1 MESNLKVENVTKYYK
16 KFKAVDNA
24 NLTVEQGEF
33 FTILGPSGSGKTT
46 LLKLIA
52 GFEEISSGTIMLKN
66 ENISAKKPYERN
78 IGMVF
83 QNYALFPHMTV
94 AENIAYP
101 LKRRKVKK
109 QEVKQ
114 KVEEVLKIVHLE
126 QYANHYPN
134 QMSGGQQQRVALAR
148 AIVFSPPLLLLD
160 EPLSALDK
168 NLRQRMQIEIKNIQ
182 ENLGITTISVTHDQ
196 EEALTM
202 SDRICVM
209 NNGGIE
215 QIDTPENLYKYPKNR
230 FVAEFIGEIN
240 LLKAV
245 LIKEESGYANFQLSN
260 GQVVINQTK
269 DQSLDSKSYLIAL
282 RPENIQLAEAGKDLK
297 NKLQTKVESVIYVGE
312 ALIVLVRTKE
322 GEELKIKVPSLLSH
336 VISAGENL
344 TIGWNPQ
351 DATILKDDSAVNESA
366 RLQMASSSN

>member
-1 MESNLKVENVTKYYK
+1 MVSNLEVQNVTKYYK
-16 KFKAVDNA
+16 KFRAVHNA

-52 GFEEISSGTIMLKN
+52 GFEEVSSGSILLRNEDISS
-66 ENISAKKPYERN
+66 KKPYERN

-101 LKRRKVKK
+101 LKKRKVKK
-109 QEVKQ
+109 QEIKQ
-114 KVEEVLKIVHLE
+114 KVEDVLKIVHLE
-126 QYANHYPN
+126 QYAGHYPS

-168 NLRQRMQIEIKNIQ
+168 NLRQRMQIEIKTIQ

-240 LLKAV
+240 LLKGT
-245 LIKEESGYANFQLSN
+245 LLGKEDGTASIQLTN
-260 GQVVINQTK
+260 GQVVANKTRG
-269 DQSLDSKSYLIAL
+269 QSLNTKSVLIAL
-282 RPENIQLAEAGKDLK
+282 RPENIQLAEEGKVLRNRLK
-297 NKLQTKVESVIYVGE
+297 ARVTSVIYVGE
-312 ALIVLVRTKE
+312 ALIVLVKTKE
-322 GEELKIKVPSLLSH
+322 EEELKIKIPSLLAH
-336 VISAGENL
+336 AITVGEE
-344 TIGWNPQ
+344 IEFGWNPQ
-351 DATILKDDSAVNESA
+351 DATILEDENTHVNASMEAV
-366 RLQMASSSN
+366 SS

>member
-1 MESNLKVENVTKYYK
+1 MISNLEVQNVTKYYK
-16 KFKAVDNA
+16 KFKAVHNA
-24 NLTVEQGEF
+24 NLAVEQGEF

-52 GFEEISSGTIMLKN
+52 GFEEVSSGSILLKS
-66 ENISAKKPYERN
+66 ENISSKKPYERN

-101 LKRRKVKK
+101 LKKRKVKK
-109 QEVKQ
+109 QELKQ

-126 QYANHYPN
+126 DYAGHYPS

-168 NLRQRMQIEIKNIQ
+168 NLRQRMQMEIKSIQ
-182 ENLGITTISVTHDQ
+182 ESLGITTISVTHDQ

-215 QIDTPENLYKYPKNR
+215 QIDTPKNLYRYPKNR

-240 LLKAV
+240 LLKSTF
-245 LIKEESGYANFQLSN
+245 LDEEN
-260 GQVVINQTK
+260 GQARLQLTNGQIVTNEIRGQSFDTK
-269 DQSLDSKSYLIAL
+269 SLLVAL
-282 RPENIQLAEAGKDLK
+282 RPENIQLVEAGKALK
-297 NKLQTKVESVIYVGE
+297 NTLKARVISVIYVGE
-312 ALIVLVRTKE
+312 ALIVILKTKE
-322 GEELKIKVPSLLSH
+322 GEDVKIKVPSLLSH
-336 VISAGENL
+336 AITVGEEL
-344 TIGWNPQ
+344 EFGWNPQ
-351 DATILKDDSAVNESA
+351 DATLLEDVSAKNVSA
-366 RLQMASSSN
+366 PQEALIS

>member
-1 MESNLKVENVTKYYK
+1 MANNLEIQNVTKYYK
-16 KFKAVDNA
+16 KFKAVNHA
-24 NLTVEQGEF
+24 SLTVEQGEF

-52 GFEEISSGTIMLKN
+52 GFEEVSSGSILLNN
-66 ENISAKKPYERN
+66 ENISTKKPYERN

-109 QEVKQ
+109 QEIKR
-114 KVEEVLKIVHLE
+114 KVEEVLHIVHLE
-126 QYANHYPN
+126 QYAHHYPS

-182 ENLGITTISVTHDQ
+182 EKLGITTISVTHDQ

-240 LLKAV
+240 LLKGTLVNGDA
-245 LIKEESGYANFQLSN
+245 ETANIRLAN
-260 GQVVINQTK
+260 GQVATIQNRNPSFQTK
-269 DQSLDSKSYLIAL
+269 SVLIAL
-282 RPENIQLAEAGKDLK
+282 RPENIQLAEEGKNLK
-297 NKLQTKVESVIYVGE
+297 NTIRAKVLNIIYVGE
-312 ALIVLVRTKE
+312 ALIVIVKTKE
-322 GEELKIKVPSLLSH
+322 GDELKVKVPSLLSGA
-336 VISAGENL
+336 VSAGKEMVF
-344 TIGWNPQ
+344 GWNPE
-351 DATILKDDSAVNESA
+351 DATILEDESA
-366 RLQMASSSN
+366 GGAEGLPQAVSS

>member
-1 MESNLKVENVTKYYK
+1 MASNLEIHNVSKYYK
-16 KFKAVDNA
+16 KFRAVHNA
-24 NLTVEQGEF
+24 NVSVEQGEF

-52 GFEEISSGTIMLKN
+52 GFEEVSSGAIMLSN

-109 QEVKQ
+109 QEAKQ

-126 QYANHYPN
+126 QYANHYPA

-148 AIVFSPPLLLLD
+148 AIVFRPPLLLLD

-168 NLRQRMQIEIKNIQ
+168 NLRQHMQIEIKNIQ
-182 ENLGITTISVTHDQ
+182 ESLGITTISVTHDQ

-240 LLKAV
+240 LLKGIMVNEDSENAS
-245 LIKEESGYANFQLSN
+245 IQLSN
-260 GQVVINQTK
+260 GHVVTIQTRG
-269 DQSLDSKSYLIAL
+269 KSHDTKSVLVAL
-282 RPENIQLAEAGKDLK
+282 RPENIQLADYGKTLK
-297 NKLQTKVESVIYVGE
+297 NTIQAKVMSVIYVGE
-312 ALIVLVRTKE
+312 ALIVIVKTKE
-322 GEELKIKVPSLLSH
+322 GEELKIKIPSLLSH
-336 VISAGENL
+336 AITVGEEL
-344 TIGWNPQ
+344 KFGWNPL
-351 DATILKDDSAVNESA
+351 DATILKDETKNNESA
-366 RLQMASSSN
+366 ALEAVSS